1 MSEIQIEQAGGKAP
15 QVTVLMA
22 VYNGKR
28 YLREAVDSIL
38 GQTFTDFE
46 FIIINDSSTDTSRDI
61 LSTYSDSR
69 IRLVEN
75 EQNIGLT
82 KSLNR
87 GLSLARGEYVARM
100 DADDRS
106 HSARIQKQVAYL
118 DAHPK
123 VAFLGTQ
130 HSTINAKGMLMP
142 LNTIK
147 SPVDPLA
154 FRWCWIFDNPIAHS
168 TAVFRRD
175 IVWGELGGYNEN
187 FRTSQDFELWSR
199 VGRHNHVMCNLAE
212 VLLDFRVHEQNIS
225 KTYAPS
231 DIQKLEAV
239 YSKNIAYL
247 LQTEKFPME
256 FPSTWLHVTMP
267 VLKNISGGRK
277 ALQMI
282 RSVQNI
288 FFSLHPEASS
298 RIEIR
303 DHITTVIRRCSSY
316 YSFHKRLITFFAA
329 LLKTLKSTSVKIF
342 RLHFPRISCRT

>member
-1 MSEIQIEQAGGKAP
+1 MSEIQIEQAGTKAP

-22 VYNGKR
+22 VYNGNR
-28 YLREAVDSIL
+28 YLREAVDSML

-46 FIIINDSSTDTSRDI
+46 FIIINDSSTDTSREI

-69 IRLVEN
+69 IRVVEN

-106 HSARIQKQVAYL
+106 HSERLQKQVAYL
-118 DAHPK
+118 DAHPN
-123 VAFLGTQ
+123 VAVLGTQ
-130 HSTINAKGMLMP
+130 HNTINAKGILMP
-142 LNTIK
+142 FWTIK
-147 SPVDPLA
+147 RPVDPLA

-168 TAVFRRD
+168 TAVFRRG
-175 IVWGELGGYNEN
+175 IVWGVLGGYDEN

-199 VGRHNHVMCNLAE
+199 VGRNNYVMCNLTD
-212 VLLDFRVHEQNIS
+212 VLLDFRVHKQSTS
-225 KTYAPS
+225 KTYVPS
-231 DIQKLEAV
+231 DIHKLEAV
-239 YSKNIAYL
+239 YAKNIAYL
-247 LQTEKFPME
+247 LKTEKFPME
-256 FPSTWLHVTMP
+256 FPSTWLHITMP
-267 VLKNISGGRK
+267 VLKNISGGRN

-303 DHITTVIRRCSSY
+303 EHITTVIRRCSRY
-316 YSFHKRLITFFAA
+316 YSFHKRLITFSAA
-329 LLKTLKSTSVKIF
+329 LLKTLKSTTVKIS
-342 RLHFPRISCRT
+342 RLLFQRISCHT